1 MVLVIL
7 VLDTICKLSNIVAA
21 LETYLYVYNYDL
33 YIMSE

>member
-7 VLDTICKLSNIVAA
+7 LLDTICKLSNIVAA